1 MAAEP
6 YVSKQPGDIIRAGDW
21 NDMQSKARDEI
32 RGHTHTGDGD
42 GRRIP
47 RTGIEP
53 KAIDGGLID
62 PGADVTVKSLTTTD
76 LKVNGK
82 AILGDI
88 ADLLST
94 VKGLNNDKLNRAGD
108 TIKGSLTVQQ
118 DLTVGNALTV
128 TAASTFKALLNTA
141 DVKVG
146 GSLKTTTAA
155 EINNGA
161 VRLGLDEGGSG
172 GRSISFLR
180 DAADEGNAGKIS
192 YRGGFGNDS
201 LNIVGAGATGTARVV
216 RLYDNVVIT
225 GSKLS
230 VGDVADLLGTVK
242 GLETNK
248 LNRSGDTISGTLT
261 IQQGLT
267 VNGPVQ
273 LGGFTGGNTDEWPRL
288 TWYRDTANNWDEGLI
303 KHSSARGFFQR
314 AGYGVHIHESRN
326 FGIWSTNYTPLLG
339 VEGGTGNVNIRGIF
353 TATAGLRFDGDRS
366 THIDCDGSLYR
377 YNGQV
382 YLTTDD
388 NFYVRDYGRNKY
400 IHMDVANQKINYSSD
415 ARLKTDFSRLGD
427 SLAKLM
433 SLEGLHFR
441 WKDDEAG
448 NQQVGF
454 IAQEVQQRFPE
465 LVATGPD
472 GMLSVHY
479 TGFIPFLIE
488 ALKEQQAQIRS
499 LQAALAR

>member
-62 PGADVTVKSLTTTD
+62 PSADVTVKSLTTTD

-88 ADLLST
+88 ADLLGT

-141 DVKVG
+141 DVKIG

-172 GRSISFLR
+172 IRSLSFSR
-180 DAADEGNAGKIS
+180 DANDEGNAGKIS
-192 YRGGFGNDS
+192 YRGGFSGDS
-201 LNIVGAGATGTARVV
+201 LNIVGAGATGTSRVV
-216 RLYDNVVIT
+216 RLYDNVV
-225 GSKLS
+225 
-230 VGDVADLLGTVK
+230 V
-242 GLETNK
+242 
-248 LNRSGDTISGTLT
+248 
-261 IQQGLT
+261 QQDLT
-267 VNGPVQ
+267 VN
-273 LGGFTGGNTDEWPRL
+273 NSL
-288 TWYRDTANNWDEGLI
+288 T
-303 KHSSARGFFQR
+303 
-314 AGYGVHIHESRN
+314 
-326 FGIWSTNYTPLLG
+326 
-339 VEGGTGNVNIRGIF
+339 TGNLKITNGATVGTVNLVDALKMLVPKGAIIMWSGSQVPAGWALCDGNNGTPDLRGRF
-353 TATAGLRFDGDRS
+353 VLGSGNGNGLTPRGLGQSGGKETQQLSTRELPAHSHGVYDPGHYHTWSGSRQLAGTDDNNNTSEFSKGDRS
-366 THIDCDGSLYR
+366 TADTVVKNTDQKGSNISIYSTGDGQPFDSMPP
-377 YNGQV
+377 
-382 YLTTDD
+382 
-388 NFYVRDYGRNKY
+388 FYVLSY
-400 IHMDVANQKINYSSD
+400 IMKI
-415 ARLKTDFSRLGD
+415 
-427 SLAKLM
+427 
-433 SLEGLHFR
+433 
-441 WKDDEAG
+441 
-448 NQQVGF
+448 
-454 IAQEVQQRFPE
+454 
-465 LVATGPD
+465 
-472 GMLSVHY
+472 
-479 TGFIPFLIE
+479 
-488 ALKEQQAQIRS
+488 
-499 LQAALAR
+499 